1 MTDTPA
7 PDNSATPALGRRAF
21 LRSVGLT
28 AGAAGAATVVG
39 ASREAESKARNQSQT
54 GEGYHETDHI
64 RRAYE
69 AASF

>member
-28 AGAAGAATVVG
+28 AGAATVVG
-39 ASREAESKARNQSQT
+39 TSREAESKARTLSQT
-54 GEGYHETDHI
+54 GEGYHETEHV

-69 AASF
+69 AAAF